1 MPFVDAQAVARNEYD
16 VIVVGSGAGGGQTA
30 YTLTMEGARVLMLE
44 AGRKYDPATE
54 TAMFQTPD
62 MAPLRGTNTPEK
74 PFGFYDATVDG
85 GWQVPG
91 EPYTLASNE
100 KGARF
105 DWWRARMLGGRTNHW
120 GRISLRN
127 GPYDFKPRARDGLG
141 FDWPISYEDMA
152 PYYDKVEMLVG
163 IYGANDGLENTPD
176 SPAGCLLPPPK
187 PIVSDLLVQKHTAK
201 LGFPTIAGHRAVLTA
216 PLDWKNAPAKLHPGN
231 TKAQEIIARDM
242 RKRSPCFW
250 ATPCGQG
257 CSIRA
262 NYQSTTVHLPPA
274 LDTGKL
280 DILTDAMV
288 AEVTLAKDGRAAG
301 VRFIDRRSGKS
312 MQANAR
318 VVVLAASACETVRI
332 LLNSKST
339 HFPHGLANSSGKVG
353 KYLMDTVGSDFSGQI
368 PLLEN
373 LPPHNEEGVS
383 GLHMYVP
390 WWGYK
395 AQKAGKLPFARGYH
409 IEFNGGRRMPQ
420 FGTAAGI
427 EWLTGGSYG
436 AGFKEDARRYYG
448 SMIHFAGR
456 GEMIPNE
463 HSYCEIDPQVKD
475 KWGIPVLR
483 FHWQWSEHETRQA
496 AHMQKTFADLIE
508 SMGGRMHKPP
518 EQDGAK
524 AIEPGGSIIHEV
536 GGALMGDDPDRSVL
550 NKWCQAWDVK
560 NLFLADGAPFPSN
573 ADKNPTLTIM
583 ANAWRVADHILD
595 RMRRKEL

>member
-1 MPFVDAQAVARNEYD
+1 MPFVDAAAIARNKYD
-16 VIVVGSGAGGGQTA
+16 VIVVGSGAGGGQMA

-62 MAPLRGTNTPEK
+62 VAPLRGTDTPEK

-91 EPYTLASNE
+91 EPYTLASKE

-120 GRISLRN
+120 GRIALRN
-127 GPYDFKPRARDGLG
+127 GPYDFKPHTRDGLG

-163 IYGANDGLENTPD
+163 IYGSNEGLENTPN
-176 SPAGCLLPPPK
+176 SPDGCLLPAPK
-187 PIVSDLLVQKHTAK
+187 PIVGDLLVQKHSAK
-201 LGFPTIAGHRAVLTA
+201 LGLSTIPCHRAVLTA
-216 PLDWKNAPAKLHPGN
+216 PLDWKNSPAKLHPGN
-231 TKAQEIIARDM
+231 AAAQEIIARDM
-242 RKRSPCFW
+242 RSRSPCFW
-250 ATPCGQG
+250 ATPCGNG

-274 LDTGKL
+274 LATGKL
-280 DILTDAMV
+280 DIITDAMV
-288 AEVTLAKDGRAAG
+288 AEVLLAKDGRASG
-301 VRFIDRRSGKS
+301 VRFVDRHSGKS
-312 MQANAR
+312 MQVAAR

-339 HFPHGLANSSGKVG
+339 QFSHGLANSSGKVG
-353 KYLMDTVGSDFSGQI
+353 RYLMDTVGADLQGQI

-373 LPPHNEEGVS
+373 LPPHNEEGAS

-390 WWGYK
+390 WWGYQ
-395 AQKAGKLPFARGYH
+395 AQKAGKLGFARGYH
-409 IEFNGGRRMPQ
+409 IEFISGRRMPSYYT
-420 FGTAAGI
+420 TAGF

-436 AGFKEDARRYYG
+436 VKLKEDARRYYG
-448 SMIHFAGR
+448 SVISFAGR

-463 HSYCEIDPQVKD
+463 HSYCEIDPYVKD

-483 FHWQWSEHETRQA
+483 FHWKWSEHETRQA
-496 AHMQKTFADLIE
+496 AHMQKTFAELIE
-508 SMGGRMHKPP
+508 SIGGRVRTPP
-518 EQDGAK
+518 EADGAN
-524 AIEPGGSIIHEV
+524 AIQPGGSIIHEV
-536 GGALMGDDPDRSVL
+536 GGALMGDDPQRSVL

-560 NLFLADGAPFPSN
+560 NLFLADGSPFPSN